1 MNPAFC
7 SEGALRVIMNHL
19 KETSL
24 LGVLKS
30 WLLTPDLPG
39 SKLGF
44 QVSLLALGELVYNP
58 FVPRFLGC

>member
-1 MNPAFC
+1 
-7 SEGALRVIMNHL
+7 MNHL
-19 KETSL
+19 KEISL

-30 WLLTPDLPG
+30 WLLTPDLPA

-58 FVPRFLGC
+58 FVPWFLGC